1 MKKKFFLT
9 FVIMITTIVL
19 MVSLG
24 FNIFFLATKPKTA
37 SSIFNV
43 CKFSIVELKAESE
56 NVGIS
61 YGTAVII
68 SDDGTMITNAHN
80 ITYSQLGQSYNFDK
94 LSIRFVDEENYRSAI
109 IIKFDLNL
117 DLAVIKLDVVDR
129 KIQPIKIGDSTNLS
143 SGDEIFAIGN
153 LSNNGLSISKGIV
166 SIPSINVNYNNFTRN
181 VIQCD
186 LTISDGNS
194 GGALINQKEQL
205 IGITSFR
212 LKDHSNNI
220 IYGISYCIPINTVM
234 EYIEND

>member
-9 FVIMITTIVL
+9 FTIMITTIVS

-24 FNIFFLATKPKTA
+24 FNIFFLATKPQTA
-37 SSIFNV
+37 SGIFNA

-56 NVGIS
+56 NVGTS

-80 ITYSQLGQSYNFDK
+80 ITYSQLGQTYSFDNI
-94 LSIRFVDEENYRSAI
+94 SIRFVDEENYRSAN

-117 DLAVIKLDVVDR
+117 DLAVIKLDIVDR
-129 KIQPIKIGDSTNLS
+129 KLQPIKIGNSTILN

-153 LSNNGLSISKGIV
+153 LSNKGLSISKGIV

-194 GGALINQKEQL
+194 GGALINQNEQL

-212 LKDHSNNI
+212 LKDQSNNI

-234 EYIEND
+234 EYIANN